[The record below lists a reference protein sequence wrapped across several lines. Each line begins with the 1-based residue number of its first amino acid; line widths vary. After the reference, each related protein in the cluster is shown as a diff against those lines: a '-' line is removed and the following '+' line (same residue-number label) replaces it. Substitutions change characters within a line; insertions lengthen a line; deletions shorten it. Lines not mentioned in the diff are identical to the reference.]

1 MREVYEAFE
10 GQQEKFGYAQAVR
23 VGETVYVAGTLGI
36 DAERRL
42 PESFEDELRLAYRN
56 IETTLEHFGAG
67 LSNVVEQTI
76 YVTAIDD
83 GIATRP
89 VRKEVFGGKDL
100 PASTMV
106 EISKLAIP
114 DARVEVTVVARLDI

>member
-10 GQQEKFGYAQAVR
+10 GQQEKFGYAQAQR
-23 VGETVYVAGTLGI
+23 VGDTVYVAGTLGI
-36 DAERRL
+36 DKDRQL
-42 PESFEDELRLAYRN
+42 PAAFEDEMTTAYRN
-56 IETTLEHFGAG
+56 IEETLRHFGAG

-76 YVTAIDD
+76 YVTDIDD

-89 VRKEVFGGKDL
+89 LRKEMFGGKDL
-100 PASTMV
+100 PASTMI

-114 DARVEVTVVARLDI
+114 GARVEITVHARLDI

>member
-36 DAERRL
+36 DKDRQL
-42 PESFEDELRLAYRN
+42 PAAFEDEMRTAYAN
-56 IETTLEHFGAG
+56 IEDTLRHFGAT
-67 LSNVVEQTI
+67 LDNVVEQTV
-76 YVTAIDD
+76 YVTDIDD

-89 VRKEVFGGKDL
+89 VRKAVFGGKDL
-100 PASTMV
+100 PTSTMV

-114 DARVEVTVVARLDI
+114 DARVEITVVARLDI